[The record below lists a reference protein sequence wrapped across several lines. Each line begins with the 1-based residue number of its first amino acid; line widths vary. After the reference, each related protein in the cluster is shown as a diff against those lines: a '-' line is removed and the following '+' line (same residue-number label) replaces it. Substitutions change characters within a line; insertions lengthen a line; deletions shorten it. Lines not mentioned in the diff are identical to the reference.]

1 VAGIQ
6 LGGLSSGLDTQSII
20 QGLMQVESAPRT
32 QIVNLQT
39 KEQKRHDE
47 LQQVSDKLNALK
59 LASDSLGSVLTWAPT
74 QTATPSDSTKATARM
89 ISGAGP
95 GSYAVN
101 VTQLASGE
109 QRTFAYAP
117 SASDETYTLNGKS
130 LTVTAG
136 ESVDAIASAI
146 NADTTYGAYAV
157 NAGGNLVLA
166 SRTTGSSATI
176 NLAGGTTLT
185 ENVASRKAAKDAM
198 YNIDGT
204 DYTSSTNT
212 ISSASGAQ
220 GFIFGVE
227 LNLTG
232 TGSFNVSVSPPAVD
246 KTQVTNT
253 VKSFVDAYNSA
264 IDLMQ
269 QLTSEKSVPDAA
281 PGSSDMT
288 KGVLFSDDGLDD
300 AMQQM
305 RSLLATYTQPGATN
319 SLYDQLNEI
328 GISTGA
334 PSGSATFSQDSVNG
348 KLVLDTTKLSAAL
361 DADPQSVQALIGG
374 NGNGFGQA
382 FSAVLNP
389 FVQTGGV
396 FPGRLDSSNDQLKDY
411 TDQIAEWDQRLS
423 DKQNQL
429 TTMFTN
435 MELALQKT
443 KSQGSELLAKLG
455 VSSDS

>member
-6 LGGLSSGLDTQSII
+6 LSGLSSGLDTQSII
-20 QGLMQVESAPRT
+20 SGLMQVESAPRT
-32 QIVNLQT
+32 NVVNLQT
-39 KEQKRHDE
+39 KEQKRHDL
-47 LQQVSDKLNALK
+47 LQQVTDKLNALK
-59 LASDSLGSVLTWAPT
+59 LASDSLGSILTWAPT

-117 SASDETYTLNGKS
+117 STSDETYTLNGKS

-136 ESVDAIASAI
+136 ESVDAIAAAI
-146 NADTTYGAYAV
+146 NADTTYGSYAV

-176 NLAGGTTLT
+176 NLSGGTTLT

-198 YNIDGT
+198 YSIDNT
-204 DYTSSTNT
+204 AYTSSSNT
-212 ISSASGAQ
+212 ISSASGAS

-246 KTQVTNT
+246 KTVVTST

-264 IDLMQ
+264 VDLMQ
-269 QLTSEKSVPDAA
+269 QVTSEKSVPNATTT
-281 PGSSDMT
+281 SDMT
-288 KGVLFSDDGLDD
+288 KGTLFSDDGIGDV
-300 AMQQM
+300 MQQM

-319 SLYDQLNEI
+319 TLYDQLNEI

-348 KLVLDTTKLSAAL
+348 KLVLDTTKLNAAL

-396 FPGRLDSSNDQLKDY
+396 FPGRLDSSNNQLKDY

-455 VSSDS
+455 VSSSDS

>member
-6 LGGLSSGLDTQSII
+6 LSGLSSGLDTQSII

-32 QIVNLQT
+32 NIVNQQT
-39 KEQKRHDE
+39 KEQARHDE
-47 LQQVSDKLNALK
+47 LQQVSDRLNALK
-59 LASDSLGSVLTWAPT
+59 LAADSLGSVLTWAPT
-74 QTATPSDSTKATARM
+74 QSATPSDSTKATARM

-95 GSYAVN
+95 GSYSVN

-109 QRTFAYAP
+109 QRTFAYAA

-136 ESVDAIASAI
+136 EGVDAIAAAI

-176 NLAGGTTLT
+176 NLSGGTTLT
-185 ENVASRKAAKDAM
+185 ENAAARKSAKDAL

-204 DYTSSTNT
+204 DYTSHTNT
-212 ISSASGAQ
+212 ISSASGAS

-232 TGSFNVSVSPPAVD
+232 TGSFNVSVSPPGVD

-253 VKSFVDAYNSA
+253 LKSFVDSYNSA
-264 IDLMQ
+264 VDLMQ
-269 QLTSEKSVPDAA
+269 QFVSEKTVPNATAA
-281 PGSSDMT
+281 SDMT
-288 KGVLFSDDGLDD
+288 KGVLFSDDGLGDV
-300 AMQQM
+300 MQQM
-305 RSLLATYTQPGATN
+305 RSLLATYTQPGGN
-319 SLYDQLNEI
+319 SLFDQLNEI

-348 KLVLDTTKLSAAL
+348 KLVLDTTKLNAAL
-361 DADPQSVQALIGG
+361 DADPNSVQNLIGG

-382 FSAVLNP
+382 FSNVLNP
-389 FVQTGGV
+389 FVETGGV
-396 FPGRLDSSNDQLKDY
+396 FPGRIDSSNTQLKDY
-411 TDQIAEWDQRLS
+411 TDQIAEWDSRLS
-423 DKQNQL
+423 EKQTQL
-429 TTMFTN
+429 QTMFTN
-435 MELALQKT
+435 MELALNQT
-443 KSQGSELLAKLG
+443 KSQGANLLSQLG
-455 VSSDS
+455 ISSSTS

>member
-1 VAGIQ
+1 
-6 LGGLSSGLDTQSII
+6 
-20 QGLMQVESAPRT
+20 MQVESAPRT

-95 GSYAVN
+95 GSYTVD

-109 QRTFAYAP
+109 QRTFGYVP
-117 SASDETYTLNGKS
+117 SGSDETYTLNGKS

-185 ENVASRKAAKDAM
+185 ENAAARKAAKDAI
-198 YNIDGT
+198 YSIDGT
-204 DYTSSTNT
+204 AYPPSSTNT

-232 TGSFNVSVSPPAVD
+232 TGSFNVNVSPPSVD

-264 IDLMQ
+264 VDLMQ
-269 QLTSEKSVPDAA
+269 QLTTEKTVPNATTDT
-281 PGSSDMT
+281 DIR
-288 KGVLFSDDGLDD
+288 KGALFSDDGIDD

-305 RSLLATYTQPGATN
+305 RSLLATYTQPGGN
-319 SLYDQLNEI
+319 SL
-328 GISTGA
+328 
-334 PSGSATFSQDSVNG
+334 
-348 KLVLDTTKLSAAL
+348 
-361 DADPQSVQALIGG
+361 
-374 NGNGFGQA
+374 
-382 FSAVLNP
+382 
-389 FVQTGGV
+389 
-396 FPGRLDSSNDQLKDY
+396 
-411 TDQIAEWDQRLS
+411 
-423 DKQNQL
+423 
-429 TTMFTN
+429 
-435 MELALQKT
+435 
-443 KSQGSELLAKLG
+443 
-455 VSSDS
+455 